1 MASDSDRTI
10 YHVIE
15 TGGLSMRKFA
25 RRRQA
30 KNKKARSYAGLEVFY
45 CFDVQAAARR
55 EIIPTLL

>member
-15 TGGLSMRKFA
+15 TGGLAMRKFA
-25 RRRQA
+25 RQRQA

-45 CFDVQAAARR
+45 CFDVQAAVARPLDDG
-55 EIIPTLL
+55 I